1 MLPLVLLPLL
11 FGVLYY
17 GNVIWS
23 MQSAQGTAARL
34 PLAGITG
41 NFTCDGLVA
50 RVKSTVLA
58 ALPGLD
64 DNLTGLGLDDI
75 GVTVLQPIPEVG
87 AVLSVSVEVPI
98 VDSIGNL
105 LPLPSV
111 TNVVSEASYRLDN
124 VRVTTDVC
132 T

>member
-1 MLPLVLLPLL
+1 MLPLILLPLL
-11 FGVLYY
+11 SGVLYY

-23 MQSAQGTAARL
+23 MQAAEGTAARL

-41 NFTCDGLVA
+41 DFTCLELVT

-58 ALPGLD
+58 TLPGLD
-64 DNLTGLGLDDI
+64 DSLAGLGVDDI
-75 GVTVLQPIPEVG
+75 GVEVLKPIPEVG
-87 AVLSVSVEVPI
+87 AVLTISVDVPI
-98 VDSIGNL
+98 VDGIGNL

-111 TNVVSEASYRLDN
+111 TSVVSEATYRLDN